1 MTRLI
6 VLAVAIYVAVVATL
20 AGVLADPAQLFEPV
34 PWYRA
39 ADFWVRPETS
49 AERLHALAAA
59 GRGSEGLLYTAV
71 LGASA
76 VLLSALASLGAGL
89 GLASDTGRRLLPAR
103 EALLFLCVLLLVVLT
118 ADPLVALAR
127 DLEAQG
133 VAPRAGIYA
142 MPAYWIATIMLT
154 CAMLGRYAALLA
166 HDAAAWA
173 RAGWQRAGGTG
184 WSSSRPSEA

>member
-89 GLASDTGRRLLPAR
+89 GFASDTGRRLLPAR

-173 RAGWQRAGGTG
+173 RAGWARASVTG
-184 WSSSRPSEA
+184 WRAAAS